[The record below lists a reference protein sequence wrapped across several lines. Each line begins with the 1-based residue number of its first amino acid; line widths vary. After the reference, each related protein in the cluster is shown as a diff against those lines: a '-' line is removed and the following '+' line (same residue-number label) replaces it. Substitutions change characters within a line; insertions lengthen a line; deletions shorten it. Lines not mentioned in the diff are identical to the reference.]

1 MCLMALIIDV
11 FRINK
16 RSIVTYILNTALLI
30 AFYWLLLGSN
40 EILYPAI
47 ISLFIFIIYFF
58 IELIK
63 YKSFRTRL
71 SEAKIS
77 PNYRDKSL
85 DLDEQ
90 IIFNAIEEIHSDYI
104 SKFYNKNSIQKNRDS
119 LFSQWIH
126 NLKTSI
132 TVIDLACEKGCREDK
147 GQGFLQDIIE
157 ENNKLKVNL
166 EQCLNVLRLEDFSR
180 DYLPGKVNLFGLV
193 NEVVNS
199 KKRDFIYR
207 GVYPKVD
214 IDKDIIVYTDKKWC
228 SYMVE
233 QILSNAIKYSKS
245 DENNKVYISAKEEQ
259 GKVLLK
265 IKDEGC
271 GIDIEDMPR
280 IFDAFFTGNN
290 GRQDK
295 NATGIGL
302 YMVKLI
308 SDKLG
313 HSVNVES
320 KKGQGTEVEIKFLSK
335 M

>member
-11 FRINK
+11 FRIKK
-16 RSIVTYILNTALLI
+16 RSIIAYVSNTALLI
-30 AFYWLLLGSN
+30 FFYWLLLDSN
-40 EILYPAI
+40 EVIYPVI
-47 ISLFIFIIYFF
+47 ISMFIFIVYFF
-58 IELIK
+58 VELIK
-63 YKSFRTRL
+63 YQSFEIRL
-71 SEAKIS
+71 SDAKMS
-77 PNYRDKSL
+77 PNYKDKSL

-90 IIFNAIEEIHSDYI
+90 IIFSTIKDIHNDYT
-104 SKFYNKNSIQKNRDS
+104 SKLYNINTIQKSKDS

-132 TVIDLACEKGCREDK
+132 TVIDLACEKGLREDK
-147 GQGFLQDIIE
+147 EQVFLQDIIE

-180 DYLPGKVNLFGLV
+180 DYLPGKVNLFVLI

-199 KKRDFIYR
+199 KKREFIYR

-214 IDKDIIVYTDKKWC
+214 IDKEIIVYTDKKWC

-233 QILSNAIKYSKS
+233 QVLGNAIKYSKS
-245 DENNKVYISAKEEQ
+245 DENKKVYIKSKEED
-259 GKVLLK
+259 GEILLK

-290 GRQDK
+290 GRKDK

-320 KKGQGTEVEIKFLSK
+320 KKGKGTEVEIKFLSK

>member
-11 FRINK
+11 LKIRK
-16 RSIVTYILNTALLI
+16 RSILAYVFNTLLLI
-30 AFYWLLLGSN
+30 VFYWLLLDSK
-40 EILYPAI
+40 EVLYPAI

-58 IELIK
+58 VELIK
-63 YKSFRTRL
+63 YQSFKIRL
-71 SEAKIS
+71 SDAKIS
-77 PNYRDKSL
+77 PNYKDKSL
-85 DLDEQ
+85 DLDEKL
-90 IIFNAIEEIHSDYI
+90 IFSTIEEIHDEYT
-104 SKFYNKNSIQKNRDS
+104 SKFYNINTIQKSRDS

-132 TVIDLACEKGCREDK
+132 TVIDLASEKGLREDK
-147 GQGFLQDIIE
+147 EQVFLQDIIE

-180 DYLPGKVNLFGLV
+180 DYLPGKVNLFGIV

-228 SYMVE
+228 SYMIE
-233 QILSNAIKYSKS
+233 QVLSNAIKYSKS
-245 DENNKVYISAKEEQ
+245 DENKKVYISAKEEQ
-259 GKVLLK
+259 GRIILK

-271 GIDIEDMPR
+271 GIDVEDMPR

-290 GRQDK
+290 GRRDK

-320 KKGQGTEVEIKFLSK
+320 KKGEGTEVDIKFLSK